1 MSDQT
6 TIRVFLVDDH
16 PLVRDGVR
24 SALEASGGL
33 EVVGEAGTVEE
44 ALARVPAAAPDV
56 AIVDLHLPDG
66 SGVEICRTLADA
78 EPPVRSLVLTTE
90 SDDEALFD
98 SVLAGAVGYVLK
110 QVHTDELVSCVRR
123 AAAGEPLIDERSR
136 QQIHARIKQGTS
148 DPRLSQLSP
157 QEMALLEH
165 LTEGLTN
172 REISRRMH
180 LSEKTVK
187 NYMSN
192 LLLKLGM
199 ERRTEAAVYGS
210 RALERRDAAR
220 RQAER
225 LPSAIRY

>member
-1 MSDQT
+1 VSDQT

-66 SGVEICRTLADA
+66 SGVEICRTL
-78 EPPVRSLVLTTE
+78 
-90 SDDEALFD
+90 
-98 SVLAGAVGYVLK
+98 
-110 QVHTDELVSCVRR
+110 
-123 AAAGEPLIDERSR
+123 AAGEPLIDERSR